1 MTREELEHII
11 RASGEITDQYEFV
24 IVGSQSMLGSVPNP
38 EAVFTAS
45 MEADIYPLRAPELA
59 EKIDGAIGEGSHF
72 HRTFGCYAQEAGPD
86 TAILPRDWK
95 DRLNR
100 VQSENTGDRVGYC
113 LDLRDLFLSKAAAG
127 REKDREFCI
136 ALLEYRYVT
145 LDHVLELVPTMPI
158 DDEGQRRLR
167 ATIRR
172 WAKAARIA
180 GHDHPAE

>member
-11 RASGEITDQYEFV
+11 RASGEITKRYEFV

-38 EAVFTAS
+38 ESVFTSS
-45 MEADIYPLRAPELA
+45 MEADIYPLDAPELA
-59 EKIDGAIGEGSHF
+59 EVIDGAIGEGSLF
-72 HRTFGCYAQEAGPD
+72 HEKFGCYAQGVSPS

-95 DRLNR
+95 RRLHR
-100 VQSENTGDRVGYC
+100 VQSKNTQGRVGFC
-113 LDLRDLFLSKAAAG
+113 LDLLDLFLSKAAAG

-145 LDHVLELVPTMPI
+145 LDQVLELVPTMPI

-172 WAKAARIA
+172 WAKAAPGA
-180 GHDHPAE
+180 GLDFPAV